1 MKPKKQELTLGHIA
15 CGMCRFNVE
24 NKMYTTATTQ
34 HTQKTKLRTSTQ
46 LIITD
51 TKGENK

>member
-1 MKPKKQELTLGHIA
+1 MNSRIPKNQ
-15 CGMCRFNVE
+15 MC
-24 NKMYTTATTQ
+24 TAATTQ
-34 HTQKTKLRTSTQ
+34 HAQKTKLRTSTQ